1 MVAERTFR
9 PPWFH
14 RNVMSEFMG
23 LVRGEYDAKKEG
35 FLPGGASLHNM
46 MSAHGPDFASHEKAS
61 KAELA
66 PQYLANTL
74 AFMFESRYVFEP
86 TAHAMSSPALDR
98 EYDAAWGGFSKGEL
112 GPGLRRGD
120 K

>member
-1 MVAERTFR
+1 
-9 PPWFH
+9 
-14 RNVMSEFMG
+14 MSEFMG

-61 KAELA
+61 SVELK

-86 TAHAMSSPALDR
+86 TAYAMSSPALDR
-98 EYDAAWGGFSKGEL
+98 EYDAAWKGFVKGNV
-112 GPGLRRGD
+112 